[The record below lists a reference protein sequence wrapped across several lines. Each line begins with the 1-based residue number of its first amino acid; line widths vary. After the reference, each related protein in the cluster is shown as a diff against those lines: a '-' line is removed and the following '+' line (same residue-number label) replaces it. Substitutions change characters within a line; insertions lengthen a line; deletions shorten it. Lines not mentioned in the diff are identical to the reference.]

1 MADRA
6 VMQRLRVNRKKT
18 QKMKL
23 FPNIKW
29 LRKKVGHVSVLF
41 YFYFFLFFLH
51 INSLL
56 LFFPSFFSSP
66 ILLAPFFLLTNPC
79 TNSAGAWVILEY
91 EGALF
96 KVEVEE
102 R

>member
-1 MADRA
+1 MLIAK
-6 VMQRLRVNRKKT
+6 NT
-18 QKMKL
+18 EMKL

-29 LRKKVGHVSVLF
+29 LRKKVGHVSGLF
-41 YFYFFLFFLH
+41 FFFPFFLH
-51 INSLL
+51 INLLLLL

-66 ILLAPFFLLTNPC
+66 ILLAPFFLLTNPR
-79 TNSAGAWVILEY
+79 TNSAGAWAILEY